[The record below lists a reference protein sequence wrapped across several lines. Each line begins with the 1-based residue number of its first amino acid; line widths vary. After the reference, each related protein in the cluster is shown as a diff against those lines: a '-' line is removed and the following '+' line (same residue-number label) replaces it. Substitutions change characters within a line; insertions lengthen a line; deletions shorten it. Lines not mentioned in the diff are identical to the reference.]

1 METEQEF
8 VLVSLRLA
16 QALFEYPD
24 RASALVLRLAPGA
37 DEAAVKRAVA
47 AAAGEAFR
55 VRTRY
60 ELKASLY
67 DIMTYEKWAIFA
79 ISLLVLAI
87 ASFSVVGSLTMLVLE
102 KRRDLL
108 PLRAAGAD
116 TAFVRAVFRGEGW
129 LICGLGAAIG
139 MVLGVGASLA
149 QQHFGLIEIPAETF
163 LTKSYPVEF
172 RFGDLLAV
180 LAAFGAVAAAV
191 IELTVRSMIK
201 NREKP

>member
-1 METEQEF
+1 M
-8 VLVSLRLA
+8 
-16 QALFEYPD
+16 
-24 RASALVLRLAPGA
+24 LRLAPGA

-47 AAAGEAFR
+47 AAAGKAFR